1 MAEMIAAV
9 HILDVPY
16 HADREYDYYVPAEM
30 QNDIRVGLQINVPYG
45 VSNRKMAAV
54 VTELKTASAHEHV
67 KPILSL
73 SASGTCLTEEMLS
86 ICRFLKEHTLC
97 TIGDAVRTVIPAAAI
112 SKIAEYYSA
121 IRTEE
126 AEKKLSKMGDKAAF
140 VYSFIAA
147 RERVSAAR
155 LRAEFGA
162 ECHDL
167 LTALVRAELILRE
180 TEVHE
185 SRNIRHRRFFSI
197 VPALTEEDA
206 FAKAIRTMRS
216 QAQAEILRTLRT
228 NGEMLEEDLTAVTGT
243 SRAQISSLLKKD
255 LIRERL
261 EEDFRNPF
269 TDKET
274 PSDVGSSPLSDEQQN
289 AHDTLC
295 ALYGSGEAKAALL
308 HGVTGSGKTR
318 VILSMIDR
326 VREDGKGAII
336 LVPEISLTPQMVG
349 IFLARYGDRVAVIH
363 SSLSAGE
370 RYDAWR
376 RIRDG
381 LADVVIG
388 TRSAIFA
395 PIDRI
400 GLIVIDEEQ
409 EHTYKSE
416 TNPKYLTHDVAA
428 FRCGRHNALMLL
440 ASATPSV
447 TSYYKA
453 KSGKYTLIEMKKR
466 YGKAVL
472 PHVVITDMRGEPG
485 GGMLSPLGTTL
496 RDHLTENRAA
506 GHQSILFLNRR
517 GYNSFISCRTCGEVL
532 KCPNCS
538 VSLTYHV
545 FRPLG
550 ESESPEEYRR
560 TRADSGVLSCHYCGF
575 RTRVPDTCPSCKSV
589 HFHFRG
595 YGTQM
600 LEGELAKLDPA
611 PRVLRMDMDTT
622 QAKFSHE
629 EILGAFRKGEA
640 DVLLGTQMVTKGH
653 DFPSVTLVGVINA
666 DASLYLDDYRAS
678 ERTFAMLT
686 QVIGRAG
693 RASLPG
699 TAVIQTFNPANDVL
713 TLAANQD
720 YPEFYRREIRVRES
734 LVFPPFCDIAL
745 ITLASR
751 DETLLASATAR
762 LREWIAQALA
772 GPYADIKMIVFG
784 PFEAP
789 VYKIQGVCRNRIVI
803 KCRLSKR
810 TRQFISD
817 ILTEFGKGAGKRLT
831 VSADLNPNTL

>member
-1 MAEMIAAV
+1 MAEIIAAV

-16 HADREYDYYVPAEM
+16 HADRQYDYYVPAEM
-30 QNDIRVGLQINVPYG
+30 QSDVCVGMQVNVPYG

-54 VTELKTASAHEHV
+54 VTEIKTSSSLAHL

-73 SASGTCLTEEMLS
+73 SGSGTVLSEEMLAL
-86 ICRFLKEHTLC
+86 CRFLKEHTLC
-97 TIGDAVRTVIPAAAI
+97 TIGDAVRTVIPAAAM
-112 SKIAEYYSA
+112 SKIAEYFTV
-121 IRTEE
+121 IRRED
-126 AEKKLSKMGDKAAF
+126 AEKKLEKLGDKAAF

-147 RERVSAAR
+147 RDRVSSAR

-167 LTALVRAELILRE
+167 LVALVRAELIMRE
-180 TEVHE
+180 TEVRE
-185 SRNIRHRRFFSI
+185 SRNVRHRRFLSLSPDLLAESSFSA
-197 VPALTEEDA
+197 AL
-206 FAKAIRTMRS
+206 RRLRS
-216 QAQAEILRTLRT
+216 QAQAEILRTLKA
-228 NGEMLEEDLTAVTGT
+228 NGEMREEDLTAVTGT
-243 SRAQISSLLKKD
+243 SRAQISSLLKKEMI
-255 LIRERL
+255 LERT

-269 TDKET
+269 ADKDT
-274 PSDVGSSPLSDEQQN
+274 PADVGDSPLSEEQSR
-289 AHDTLC
+289 AYTALCSLYDT
-295 ALYGSGEAKAALL
+295 GEAKAALL

-326 VREDGKGAII
+326 VRADGKGAII

-376 RIRDG
+376 RIRGG

-388 TRSAIFA
+388 TRSAVFA
-395 PIDRI
+395 PIENV

-409 EHTYKSE
+409 EHTYKSD
-416 TNPKYLTHDVAA
+416 TNPKYLAHDVAS
-428 FRCGRHNALMLL
+428 FRCGRHKALMLL

-447 TSYYKA
+447 GSYYKA
-453 KSGKYTLIEMKKR
+453 MSGRYTLIEMKNR
-466 YGKAVL
+466 YGKAKL

-485 GGMLSPLGTTL
+485 GGMQSPIGTLL
-496 RDHLTENRAA
+496 REHLTENTAA
-506 GHQSILFLNRR
+506 KRQSILFLNRR
-517 GYNSFISCRTCGEVL
+517 GYNSFISCRTCGEAL

-550 ESESPEEYRR
+550 ESDSPEEYRR
-560 TRADSGVLSCHYCGF
+560 TRTESGVLTCHYCGY
-575 RTRVPDTCPSCKSV
+575 RTRVPENCPACKSV

-600 LEGELAKLDPA
+600 AEGELAKLDPA

-629 EILGAFRKGEA
+629 EILSSFRKGEA

-653 DFPSVTLVGVINA
+653 DFPAVTLVGVINA
-666 DASLYLDDYRAS
+666 DASLYLDDFRAS

-693 RASLPG
+693 RAALPG

-745 ITLASR
+745 VTLASR

-772 GPYADIKMIVFG
+772 GPYADIKTVVFG

-803 KCRLSKR
+803 KCRLNKR

-817 ILTEFGKGAGKRLT
+817 ILTEFGRSAGKRLT

>member
-1 MAEMIAAV
+1 MAEMVASV

-16 HADREYDYYVPAEM
+16 HADRQYDYFVPAQM
-30 QNDIRVGLQINVPYG
+30 QDDIRVGMQINVPYG
-45 VSNRKMAAV
+45 VANRKTAAV
-54 VTELKTASAHEHV
+54 VTELKDGSALEHI

-73 SASGTCLTEEMLS
+73 SANGTVLNAEMLS
-86 ICRFLKEHTLC
+86 VCRFLKEHTLC
-97 TIGDAVRTVIPAAAI
+97 TIGEAVRTVIPSAAI
-112 SKIAEYYSA
+112 SKITEYYTAVRSDN
-121 IRTEE
+121 
-126 AEKKLSKMGDKAAF
+126 AEKKLAKMVDKTAF

-147 RERVSAAR
+147 RERVSASR

-162 ECHDL
+162 ECLDL
-167 LTALVRAELILRE
+167 LTALTRAGLLVRE

-185 SRNIRHRRFFSI
+185 SRSIRHRRFYRLAEYI
-197 VPALTEEDA
+197 VQSDNFTTAL
-206 FAKAIRTMRS
+206 RTLRS
-216 QAQAEILRTLRT
+216 QAQAAILRTLKE
-228 NGEMLEEDLTAVTGT
+228 NGEMTEEDLTAMTGT
-243 SRAQISSLLKKD
+243 SRAQISSLLKKEMI
-255 LIRERL
+255 LERT

-269 TDKET
+269 ADKEI
-274 PSDVGSSPLSDEQQN
+274 PQDVGDSPLSEEQS
-289 AHDTLC
+289 AAYETLC
-295 ALYGSGEAKAALL
+295 ALYGTGEAKAALL

-318 VILSMIDR
+318 VILSIIDK
-326 VREDGKGAII
+326 VRADGKGAII

-349 IFLARYGDRVAVIH
+349 IFLARYGERVAVIH

-388 TRSAIFA
+388 TRSAVFA
-395 PIDRI
+395 PLPKL

-416 TNPKYLTHDVAA
+416 TNPKYHTHDVAA
-428 FRCGRHNALMLL
+428 FRCGHHNALMLL

-447 TSYYKA
+447 ASYYKA
-453 KSGKYTLIEMKKR
+453 KSGRYTLIEMKKR

-485 GGMLSPLGTTL
+485 GGMLSPLGSTL
-496 RDHLTENRAA
+496 RAHLTENQAA
-506 GHQSILFLNRR
+506 AHQSILFLNRR
-517 GYNSFISCRTCGEVL
+517 GYNSFLSCRTCGEIL

-550 ESESPEEYRR
+550 ESDSPEEYLR
-560 TRADSGVLSCHYCGF
+560 TRAEGGLLSCHYCGY
-575 RTRVPDTCPSCKSV
+575 RTRVPESCPSCKST

-600 LEGELAKLDPA
+600 VEGELKKLDPP

-622 QAKFSHE
+622 QSKFSHE

-653 DFPSVTLVGVINA
+653 DFPAVTLVGVINA
-666 DASLYLDDYRAS
+666 DASLYLDDFRAS

-693 RASLPG
+693 RATLPG

-720 YPEFYRREIRVRES
+720 YPEFYRREIRVREA

-762 LREWIAQALA
+762 LREWIKDALA
-772 GPYADIKMIVFG
+772 GSYADLKTIVYG

-789 VYKIQGVCRNRIVI
+789 VYKMQGVCRNRVVI
-803 KCRLSKR
+803 KCRLNKR
-810 TRQFISD
+810 ARQFLSD
-817 ILTEFGKGAGKRLT
+817 ILVQFGKGAGKRLT

>member
-1 MAEMIAAV
+1 MTELVAAV
-9 HILDVPY
+9 HLLDVPY
-16 HADREYDYYVPAEM
+16 HADRQYDYYVPAEM
-30 QNDIRVGLQINVPYG
+30 QSEIQIGIQVNVPYG
-45 VSNRKMAAV
+45 VSNRKMTAIV
-54 VTELKTASAHEHV
+54 SELKSNTAHEHI

-73 SASGTCLTEEMLS
+73 SSNRIVLSEEMLAL
-86 ICRFLKEHTLC
+86 CRFMKEHTLC
-97 TIGDAVRTVIPAAAI
+97 TFGDAVRTVIPAAAM
-112 SKIAEYYSA
+112 SKIAEYYTAVRSDS
-121 IRTEE
+121 
-126 AEKKLSKMGDKAAF
+126 AEKKLAKLGEKATF

-147 RERVSAAR
+147 RDRASAAR

-162 ECHDL
+162 ECNEL
-167 LTALVRAELILRE
+167 LTALVKANLLTKE
-180 TEVHE
+180 TEVRE
-185 SRNIRHRRFFSI
+185 TTGIRHRRFLSLKPEICEEEGFSS
-197 VPALTEEDA
+197 AL
-206 FAKAIRTMRS
+206 RRLRS
-216 QAQAEILRTLRT
+216 QGQAEILRTLKA
-228 NGEMLEEDLTAVTGT
+228 NGEMLLEDLCALTGT
-243 SRAQISSLLKKD
+243 SKAQVSSLLSKE
-255 LIRERL
+255 LLCERL

-269 TDKET
+269 LNKET
-274 PSDVGSSPLSDEQQN
+274 PADIGESPLSEEQQH
-289 AHDTLC
+289 AYDTLTS
-295 ALYGSGEAKAALL
+295 LYSSGEAKAALL

-326 VREDGKGAII
+326 VRADGKGAIV

-388 TRSAIFA
+388 TRSAVFA
-395 PIDRI
+395 PLDKI

-409 EHTYKSE
+409 EHTYKSD
-416 TNPKYLTHDVAA
+416 TNPKYLTHDVAS
-428 FRCGRHNALMLL
+428 FRCGRHKALMLL

-447 TSYYKA
+447 SSYYKA
-453 KSGKYTLIEMKKR
+453 MSGRYTLIEMKAR
-466 YGKAVL
+466 YGKARL

-485 GGMLSPLGTTL
+485 GGMQSPIGTLL
-496 RDHLTENRAA
+496 REHLTENTAKA
-506 GHQSILFLNRR
+506 QQSILFLNRR
-517 GYNSFISCRTCGEVL
+517 GYNSFISCRTCGEAL

-545 FRPLG
+545 FRSLA
-550 ESESPEEYRR
+550 ESDSPEEYHR
-560 TRADSGVLSCHYCGF
+560 TRIENGILSCHYCGF
-575 RTRVPDTCPSCKSV
+575 RARVPDACPSCKST

-600 LEGELAKLDPA
+600 VEGEIAKLTPA

-629 EILGAFRKGEA
+629 EILGAFRRGEA

-653 DFPSVTLVGVINA
+653 DFPAVTLVGVINA

-693 RASLPG
+693 RAELPG
-699 TAVIQTFNPANDVL
+699 TAIIQTFNPANDVL
-713 TLAANQD
+713 TLATNQD

-745 ITLASR
+745 VTLSSR
-751 DETLLASATAR
+751 DETLLASATVR
-762 LREWIAQALA
+762 LREWISDALS
-772 GPYADIKMIVFG
+772 GTYSDIKTIVYG

-803 KCRLSKR
+803 KCRLNKR
-810 TRQFISD
+810 SRQFISD

-831 VSADLNPNTL
+831 ISADLNPNSL